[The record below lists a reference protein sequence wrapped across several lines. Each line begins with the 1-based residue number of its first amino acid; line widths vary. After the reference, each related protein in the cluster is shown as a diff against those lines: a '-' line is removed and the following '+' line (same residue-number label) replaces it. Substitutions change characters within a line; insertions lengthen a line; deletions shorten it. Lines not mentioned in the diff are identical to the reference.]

1 MKHLKKFNENISQEL
16 DFEDFKLILEVDIED
31 QFSNLSLN
39 FHDYSNEEDPFFDC
53 WINLPPL
60 NFDYYPGDLSFSY
73 EYLNDF
79 IPDYDS
85 TEPINNN
92 NYPDTIPNIEYQ
104 ISKLEKAKLTIDES
118 IRAQKKVAELFSV
131 LLNKTTPRLKQ
142 FSNCYE
148 VTFGMDADT
157 LRMCFEIK
165 TDEYD
170 NEDTIDF

>member
-1 MKHLKKFNENISQEL
+1 MRQ
-16 DFEDFKLILEVDIED
+16 
-31 QFSNLSLN
+31 Q
-39 FHDYSNEEDPFFDC
+39 
-53 WINLPPL
+53 
-60 NFDYYPGDLSFSY
+60 
-73 EYLNDF
+73 
-79 IPDYDS
+79 
-85 TEPINNN
+85 
-92 NYPDTIPNIEYQ
+92 
-104 ISKLEKAKLTIDES
+104 LEKAKLTIDES

-170 NEDTIDF
+170 NEYDNEDTIDF